1 MPICSISTRVA
12 ATSANTPPPVFTT
25 KVLPLYM
32 RMYGAAPR
40 SALMASDWSLRFMI
54 MSGWASW
61 RLQQLMEHGHLR
73 RETVIGLAL
82 HDAARAVEHLVG
94 DCGIAPHRQTVHHPA
109 VGCSVEPVIAH
120 APAAQRAAQPG
131 IARCVSVAGGRTP
144 LFRIEQLSAL
154 ECLRALARLRSEEHT

>member
-40 SALMASDWSLRFMI
+40 RALMASVWSLRFMI
-54 MSGWASW
+54 MSARASW

-73 RETVIGLAL
+73 RQTVPGLAL

-94 DCGIAPHRQTVHHPA
+94 DRGIAPHRQTMHHTA
-109 VGCSVEPVIAH
+109 FGCNLEPVIAH

-131 IARCVSVAGGRTP
+131 IARSVS
-144 LFRIEQLSAL
+144 I
-154 ECLRALARLRSEEHT
+154 